1 MRKSRSAHI
10 KCDCG
15 EKTSKCIHLQPPVE
29 GHLGECHRSYG
40 IRPSQALGSN
50 RSWPTETCCC
60 NHGAPCTCA
69 GKKEATLQPVPE
81 SDSDSGQPKAAP
93 PRPVPKRRRANTIH
107 SSDIGMTF
115 DQHGH
120 HKPAK
125 HNRAAQRCGPYQL
138 NRGNSVASAGSLG
151 SSTDSL
157 LYQAQSD
164 AHAVMQRDFLAYEQ
178 RQVKSEAT
186 SPLMSASPFGQL
198 NRNLPPLNLSGISN
212 YSAYPASA
220 NVEMFTIPDTDVLS
234 ASLAQS
240 VDWNQLGLG
249 EANDGTFTP
258 SSYSQT
264 GTHFTG
270 NFDFGS
276 GSEQLPALAG
286 TRSTSGETSE
296 IEDFMPGG
304 DREMDGFG
312 GSYLR
317 QANVDFS
324 GLDFSYFD
332 KTDNQADGQ
341 ALAANVSAVED
352 DPAFYIPGYTE
363 NSAAVDEHGDALSLN
378 YW

>member
-15 EKTSKCIHLQPPVE
+15 EKTSKCIHLQPPVD
-29 GHLGECHRSYG
+29 GHL
-40 IRPSQALGSN
+40 
-50 RSWPTETCCC
+50 ETCCC

-69 GKKEATLQPVPE
+69 GKKEAALQPVPE

-93 PRPVPKRRRANTIH
+93 PRPMPKRRRANTIH

-151 SSTDSL
+151 SSTDNL
-157 LYQAQSD
+157 LYQTQSD
-164 AHAVMQRDFLAYEQ
+164 AHAAMQRDFLSYEQ

-220 NVEMFTIPDTDVLS
+220 GVEMFTMPDTDVLS

-304 DREMDGFG
+304 DRDLDGFAAS

-332 KTDNQADGQ
+332 KTDSQVDSQ
-341 ALAANVSAVED
+341 ALTASVSAVED

-363 NSAAVDEHGDALSLN
+363 NSAALDEHGDSLSLN